1 MYVMCVRKHS
11 PSHLPNTDIKSLTQ
25 TTSHMYV
32 TCATKHSP
40 SHLPYTDIKSLTQ
53 TSSHMYVMCATK
65 HSPSHLPYTDIKSL
79 TQTTRKKRRNK
90 NFISITCYIFISIHF
105 LNTRYM
111 TQSVI
116 EGKIRKQIC
125 LYAIFPY

>member
-32 TCATKHSP
+32 MCVTKHSP

-65 HSPSHLPYTDIKSL
+65 HSPSSTLHRHKITHADHKKEK
-79 TQTTRKKRRNK
+79 KKRKLYFN
-90 NFISITCYIFISIHF
+90 NLLYIHQHTFLKYMIHD
-105 LNTRYM
+105 TVGY
-111 TQSVI
+111 
-116 EGKIRKQIC
+116 
-125 LYAIFPY
+125 